1 MMAHA
6 DSSVAPP
13 QLNRGLTQPGP
24 AVSEHDLINHVLGFC
39 AAAGYTIPPLLVI
52 DYVVALR
59 SSPFVLLFGPSGQ
72 GKTELARLFAQALVS
87 PFDEQYIYVNLG
99 IASES
104 TSFVHLQDRFGWLKF
119 IGILETA
126 ATPAN
131 AHRVFFLCLD
141 NLRPADVATYFSM
154 LVHSADNIQ
163 RLAIPGYPAAHW
175 PSVPDNVIITGT
187 LDAGQ
192 PISAEQSRLLARI
205 NCVYVQPHWLQA
217 SIQAVSTH
225 QRRAPIGFQ
234 RLLLQ
239 HTLRSDEA
247 VSTRLRT
254 LLGDD
259 LEELWQPPA
268 ELTAILW
275 QAGLTYDEAWRS
287 AMLRTVAN
295 SFTHT
300 GQGVFVPDDVVSN
313 AHFALVFALTR
324 QMMLRLWDHKK
335 YQHELEL
342 ILKQH
347 LDQRPPVASFST
359 PATLYY

>member
-1 MMAHA
+1 MMSNA

-13 QLNRGLTQPGP
+13 QLNRGLIQPGP
-24 AVSEHDLINHVLGFC
+24 AVSEYDLINHVLGFC

-99 IASES
+99 AASEG
-104 TSFVHLQDRFGWLKF
+104 TAFIQLQDRFGWLKF
-119 IGILETA
+119 VEILETA
-126 ATPAN
+126 ATPEN

-141 NLRPADVATYFSM
+141 NLRPTDVATYFSM
-154 LVHSADNIQ
+154 LVHGADNIQ
-163 RLAIPGYPAAHW
+163 RLAIRGYPADHW

-187 LDAGQ
+187 LDAAQ
-192 PISAEQSRLLARI
+192 PLNAEQSTLLAQI
-205 NCVYVQPHWLQA
+205 NCVYVQPQWLQA
-217 SIQAVSTH
+217 SVQTVSTH
-225 QRRAPIGFQ
+225 QRMAPIGFQ

-239 HTLRSDEA
+239 PTLRSDEA

-254 LLGDD
+254 LLGDE

-268 ELTAILW
+268 ELAAILW

-287 AMLRTVAN
+287 STLRTIAN
-295 SFTHT
+295 SFTHS
-300 GQGVFVPDDVVSN
+300 GQGIFVPDDVITN

-324 QMMLRLWDHKK
+324 QMMLRLWGYQK
-335 YQHELEL
+335 YQHNLEQ

-347 LDQRPPVASFST
+347 LDQLPPISALSSHV
-359 PATLYY
+359 TLYY

>member
-1 MMAHA
+1 MMLNA
-6 DSSVAPP
+6 DSAVAPP
-13 QLNRGLTQPGP
+13 QLNRGMTQPGP
-24 AVSEHDLINHVLGFC
+24 AVSEHDLINHVLEFC

-72 GKTELARLFAQALVS
+72 GKTELARLLAQALVS

-99 IASES
+99 IASEG

-119 IGILETA
+119 VEILETA
-126 ATPAN
+126 ATSAN

-141 NLRPADVATYFSM
+141 NLRPADVMTYFSM
-154 LVHSADNIQ
+154 LVHGSDNIQ
-163 RLAIPGYPAAHW
+163 RLAIRGYPADYW

-187 LDAGQ
+187 LDAAQ
-192 PISAEQSRLLARI
+192 PIDAEQSTLLAQI
-205 NCVYVQPHWLQA
+205 NCVYVQPQWLQA
-217 SIQAVSTH
+217 SIQTVSTH
-225 QRRAPIGFQ
+225 QRMAPIGFQ

-247 VSTRLRT
+247 VGTRLRT

-259 LEELWQPPA
+259 LEEFWQPPA
-268 ELTAILW
+268 ELAAIMW

-287 AMLRTVAN
+287 AMLRSVAN

-300 GQGVFVPDDVVSN
+300 GQGVFVPDDVVTN

-324 QMMLRLWDHKK
+324 QMMLRLWEHKQ
-335 YQHELEL
+335 YQRQLEQ
-342 ILKQH
+342 ILKYH
-347 LDQRPPVASFST
+347 LDQLPPVSSFST
-359 PATLYY
+359 TATLYY